1 MLSYV
6 TQVLQN
12 VLQIFHKQCSL
23 DYILSNLEFSS
34 IWVGNALTAH
44 SVKNMIITLWV
55 WRLQLP
61 KFHSVIC

>member
-6 TQVLQN
+6 TQN
-12 VLQIFHKQCSL
+12 VLRIFHKQCSL
-23 DYILSNLEFSS
+23 DSILSNLEFSS
-34 IWVGNALTAH
+34 IWIGNALTAH
-44 SVKNMIITLWV
+44 SVKNIIITLWV